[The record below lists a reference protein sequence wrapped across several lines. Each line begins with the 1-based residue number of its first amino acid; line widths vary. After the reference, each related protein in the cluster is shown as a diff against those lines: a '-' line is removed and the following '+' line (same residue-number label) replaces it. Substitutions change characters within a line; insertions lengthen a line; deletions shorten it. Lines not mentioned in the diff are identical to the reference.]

1 MLPQESDNIHVLV
14 VCGDT
19 HRQVLQ
25 PLRVGLLLTTRFL
38 FAGTSF
44 SSITACFPI
53 FAAMLE
59 GQYRGHGIDGSS
71 EEIRHVVTSYNW
83 FVSLDALP
91 LFVPSPSAEMDLHQP
106 QLMRLSPSQQQEIM
120 SKRGKV
126 HAHSPRGFCYYE
138 TASSSY
144 A

>member
-91 LFVPSPSAEMDLHQP
+91 LVRSFA
-106 QLMRLSPSQQQEIM
+106 
-120 SKRGKV
+120 KRPNGLPPIHLK
-126 HAHSPRGFCYYE
+126 SE
-138 TASSSY
+138 S
-144 A
+144 

>member
-1 MLPQESDNIHVLV
+1 MHFLQTGRSSSHLTRLVLPQESNNVYVRV

-71 EEIRHVVTSYNW
+71 EEIRHVVLKYHW
-83 FVSLDALP
+83 FLSLDALP
-91 LFVPSPSAEMDLHQP
+91 LVRSFAKRRNGPPPAAADEAE
-106 QLMRLSPSQQQEIM
+106 SI
-120 SKRGKV
+120 
-126 HAHSPRGFCYYE
+126 
-138 TASSSY
+138 TATRNHEQARQGSC
-144 A
+144 